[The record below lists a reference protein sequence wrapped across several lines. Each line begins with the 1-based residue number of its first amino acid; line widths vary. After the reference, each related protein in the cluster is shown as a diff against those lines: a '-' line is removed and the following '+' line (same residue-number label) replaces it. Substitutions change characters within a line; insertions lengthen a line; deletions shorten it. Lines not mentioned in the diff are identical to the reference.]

1 MFEITQEILL
11 SIITAIFSVLIGA
24 IMTLVGIVYHRL
36 RTRVRELEDL
46 VNKLEEA
53 IMSNKNNVDISH
65 EFMFGR
71 EEDDAN
77 VGISKKILNIR
88 KRLEKLI
95 NALHDE
101 ESLDFDRKDIK

>member
-1 MFEITQEILL
+1 MIEFTQEILI
-11 SIITAIFSVLIGA
+11 SIITALFSVLIGV
-24 IMTLVGIVYHRL
+24 IVTLAGIVYHRL
-36 RTRVRELEDL
+36 RTRVRELESL

-53 IMSNKNNVDISH
+53 IMSNKNDVDISH
-65 EFMFGR
+65 DFMFGR

-95 NALHDE
+95 DALHDE